1 MGSLPMLIFDCFKA
15 YLLYLAIWIAGLL
28 VVRLLLRPNGEVFR
42 KALHTIAYTSSLFMM
57 YTSGSWLVSALCCT
71 IFAIVVYPLL
81 VVGEHWKGYSAFFT
95 QRHTGEVKH
104 SLLLLFLSHAV
115 LIALCWGIFDKPW
128 IVYTSVLMWGTGD
141 TAAALIGK
149 KYGRHH
155 IRLPL
160 ADHKKTWEGSS
171 AMMAT
176 ALLAGLCA
184 LRLTSPYSAPICLL
198 MALLA
203 APVAAYTELITKNG
217 DDTVTV
223 AGAVSVLLLILS
235 YLL

>member
-1 MGSLPMLIFDCFKA
+1 MLLPSILACFLS
-15 YLLYLAIWIAGLL
+15 YLRYLAIWVAGLL
-28 VVRLLLRPNGEVFR
+28 LVRILFRPNGEVFR
-42 KALHTIAYTSSLFMM
+42 KALHTVAYTSSLYMM
-57 YTSGSWLVSALCCT
+57 FVSSDWRVPTICCT
-71 IFAIVVYPLL
+71 VFAIVVYPLL
-81 VVGEHWKGYSAFFT
+81 VLGEHWKGYGAFFT

-104 SLLLLFLSHAV
+104 SLLLLFLSHAI
-115 LIALCWGIFDKPW
+115 LIALYWALFDKPW

-155 IRLPL
+155 IQLPL
-160 ADHKKTWEGSS
+160 ADHKKTWEGSF

-184 LRLTSPYSAPICLL
+184 LRLTSPYSTPLCLL
-198 MALLA
+198 MALLS

-223 AGAVSVLLLILS
+223 AGAVSVLLLTLS

>member
-1 MGSLPMLIFDCFKA
+1 MDTLPILIFNCFKS
-15 YLLYLAIWIAGLL
+15 YLLYLAVWVISLVLL
-28 VVRLLLRPNGEVFR
+28 RLLLKPNGEVFR
-42 KALHTIAYTSSLFMM
+42 KALHTVAYTSSLYMM
-57 YTSGSWLVSALCCT
+57 SVSDDWRVPALCCT

-81 VVGEHWKGYSAFFT
+81 VLGERWKGYGAFFT

-104 SLLLLFLSHAV
+104 SLLLLFLSHAI
-115 LIALCWGIFDKPW
+115 LIALYWGLFDKPW

-155 IRLPL
+155 THIPL
-160 ADHKKTWEGSS
+160 ADRKKTWEGSF

-184 LRLTSPYSAPICLL
+184 LRLTSPYPRSICLL
-198 MALLA
+198 LALAA

-235 YLL
+235 CFL

>member
-1 MGSLPMLIFDCFKA
+1 MGALPALIFDCFKA
-15 YLLYLAIWIAGLL
+15 YLLYLAVWIASLL
-28 VVRLLLRPNGEVFR
+28 VVRLVLHPNGEVFR

-57 YTSGSWLVSALCCT
+57 YTSNSWLVSALCCT
-71 IFAIVVYPLL
+71 IFAVVVYPLL
-81 VVGEHWKGYSAFFT
+81 VLAEHWKGYGAFFT

-104 SLLLLFLSHAV
+104 SLLLLFLSHAI
-115 LIALCWGIFDKPW
+115 LITLYWGIFDKPW

-155 IRLPL
+155 THIPL
-160 ADHKKTWEGSS
+160 ADPKKTWEGSF

-184 LRLTSPYSAPICLL
+184 LRLTAPYSAGICLR
-198 MALLA
+198 MALLT